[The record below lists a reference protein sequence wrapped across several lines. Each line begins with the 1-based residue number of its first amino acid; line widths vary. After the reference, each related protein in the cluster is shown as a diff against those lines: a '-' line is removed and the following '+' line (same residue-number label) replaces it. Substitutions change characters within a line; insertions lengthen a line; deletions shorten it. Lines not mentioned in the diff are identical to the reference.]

1 MVIGNTNT
9 KENMIDAQKMID
21 TAEQLAKQM
30 YRDCSDLERLSYQVG
45 LLQSRIREL
54 VALLN
59 RK

>member
-1 MVIGNTNT
+1 MID
-9 KENMIDAQKMID
+9 IDAQKMID
-21 TAEQLAKQM
+21 TAEALAKQM